1 MTGTATRPVTVGQ
14 LRAYLQL
21 LAGPDP
27 AGRLIEIRYTT
38 APSEMSRRFIPAD
51 HAGRARGLIAA
62 LAGHTD
68 VYTGVVLRDR
78 RGGGRDAVSRSH
90 LVFIET
96 DDPESSEW
104 VTEFAHRPTM
114 LVASGSPG
122 HLHAY
127 WELDRPIGVREVERA
142 NRRLAHHLG
151 GDLASVDAARILR
164 PPATLNHKQQ
174 PPTQV
179 RLMQLDRARRY
190 RLDELVSDLADP
202 PGRPAHGNAVRAR
215 ELQHPLDRTL
225 LAIPAQRYVR
235 ALTGREP
242 NRHGKISC
250 PFHDDTNPSLQLY
263 ADGSWYCFACAVGGT
278 IYDFAG
284 LLWGYE
290 TKQRAFLTLRDRLA
304 AELENHDER
313 T

>member
-1 MTGTATRPVTVGQ
+1 MRTTATPPATVGQ

-21 LAGPDP
+21 LAGAEP
-27 AGRLIEIRYTT
+27 AGRLLEIRYTV
-38 APSEMSRRFIPAD
+38 APGEMSRRFIPAD
-51 HAGRARGLIAA
+51 HPGRAGGLIAA

-68 VYTGVVLRDR
+68 VYTGVLLRDR

-96 DDPESSEW
+96 DDPKSSEW
-104 VTEFAHRPTM
+104 VAGFAHRPTM

-122 HLHAY
+122 HLHVY
-127 WELDRPIGVREVERA
+127 WELEHPTGVREVERA
-142 NRRLAHHLG
+142 NRRLAQHLG

-164 PPATLNHKQQ
+164 PPSTLNHKHQ

-202 PGRPAHGNAVRAR
+202 PGRPAHGNAVRPR
-215 ELQHPLDRTL
+215 ELEHPLDRTL
-225 LAIPAQRYVR
+225 LAIPAERYVR
-235 ALTGREP
+235 TLTGREP
-242 NRHGKISC
+242 NRHGKVSC
-250 PFHDDTNPSLQLY
+250 PFHDDSNPSLQLY
-263 ADGSWYCFACAVGGT
+263 DDGSWYCFACAVGGT
-278 IYDFAG
+278 VYDFAAR
-284 LLWGYE
+284 LWGYE

-304 AELENHDER
+304 RELGEPR
-313 T
+313 